1 MARSAIS
8 NRHYH
13 VHPHPLLVIMNRA
26 KITAASALILSGVPL
41 LLPSCEDTQ
50 SPSAQS
56 PSADLSAKSGRIP
69 VGSSPGSRPET
80 SRDIE
85 EILIGYWAPE
95 LEATTRAIE
104 RASA

>member
-1 MARSAIS
+1 MK
-8 NRHYH
+8 
-13 VHPHPLLVIMNRA
+13 RA

-56 PSADLSAKSGRIP
+56 SSADLSPKSGRIP